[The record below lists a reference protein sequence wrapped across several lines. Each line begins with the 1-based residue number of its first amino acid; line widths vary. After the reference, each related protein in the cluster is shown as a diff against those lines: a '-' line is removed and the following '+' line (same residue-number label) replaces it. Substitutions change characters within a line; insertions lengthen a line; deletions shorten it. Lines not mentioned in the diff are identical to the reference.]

1 MKVTIM
7 DPLAGEEEEII
18 IKCARLSDTALAL
31 ISELKKNEGVRGK
44 ATSRL
49 HVYLDG
55 EIHLIEPT
63 AVYYFE
69 YVDQKVFAYCKENV
83 YEIKKKLYEL
93 EEILPGQD
101 FIRVSKSSILNLDK
115 ISSLAPAFGGRFE
128 ANLKNGEKIIISRQ
142 YVNTLKEALGL

>member
-1 MKVTIM
+1 M
-7 DPLAGEEEEII
+7 DPVQGEEDEII
-18 IKCARLSDTALAL
+18 IKCANLSETVLAL
-31 ISELKKNEGVRGK
+31 ISELKQSEGTK
-44 ATSRL
+44 AKAVHRL

-55 EIHLIEPT
+55 EIHLIEP
-63 AVYYFE
+63 AQVYYFE
-69 YVDQKVFAYCKENV
+69 YVDQKVFAYCKSNV

-93 EEILPGQD
+93 EEILPSDD

-142 YVNTLKEALGL
+142 YVNGLKEALGL

>member
-7 DPLAGEEEEII
+7 DPLQGEEEEII
-18 IKCARLSDTALAL
+18 IKCTNLSETILAL
-31 ISELKKNEGVRGK
+31 ISELKQSESTKGK
-44 ATSRL
+44 SVHRL

-55 EIHLIEPT
+55 EIHLIEPSE
-63 AVYYFE
+63 VYYFE
-69 YVDQKVFAYCKENV
+69 YVDQKVFAYCKANV

-93 EEILPGQD
+93 EEILPGAD

-115 ISSLAPAFGGRFE
+115 INSLAPAFGGRFE

-142 YVNTLKEALGL
+142 YVNALKEALGL

>member
-1 MKVTIM
+1 MKVTII
-7 DPLAGEEEEII
+7 DPVVGEEDEII
-18 IKCARLSDTALAL
+18 IKCANLSETALAL
-31 ISELKKNEGVRGK
+31 IGELKKNDNARGK
-44 ATSRL
+44 ATHRL
-49 HVYLDG
+49 HMYLDG
-55 EIHLIEPT
+55 EIHLIEPA